1 MSFAKSYLKAG
12 FACSL
17 AIFLSLLVPIVIIAA
32 AHAQPLQEQQDS
44 AETAPLE
51 FRATVAPVPLKLQA
65 GATFQ
70 ESNLPPQNTGKGW
83 YRIPSWF
90 AGYWHR
96 DALVEKKFGYPD
108 RRQVSQRDMRRGYQ
122 VDHRG
127 DIWHPRNEPFTVRVD
142 RGDSYDLNNTIEMKP
157 LEVSANQVVLEIHAM
172 GIRVSKADGRIISN
186 IQKREVHT
194 FRPGKPG
201 RTIEAESTGM
211 GYDQQG
217 RPLLDKPFKKYYSEY
232 LKAPFKPIRNEDGRD
247 YFSDFCEY
255 LQSTN
260 QADFIPAR

>member
-1 MSFAKSYLKAG
+1 MSFTKSSLKAG

-17 AIFLSLLVPIVIIAA
+17 AIFLSLLAPFVITAA
-32 AHAQPLQEQQDS
+32 ALAQPLQEQQDS
-44 AETAPLE
+44 VDTAPVE

-96 DALVEKKFGYPD
+96 EALIEKKFGYPD

-157 LEVSANQVVLEIHAM
+157 LEVSPNQVVLEIHAM

-260 QADFIPAR
+260 QADLIPAK

>member
-1 MSFAKSYLKAG
+1 MRLSRFSLL
-12 FACSL
+12 FSL
-17 AIFLSLLVPIVIIAA
+17 ALLLAA
-32 AHAQPLQEQQDS
+32 LVSFTFVSGLQAQSSREAGANTED
-44 AETAPLE
+44 ERVE
-51 FRATVAPVPLKLQA
+51 FRAAVPPVPLRLQA

-70 ESNLPPQNTGKGW
+70 EANLPLQNTGKGW

-96 DALVEKKFGYPD
+96 EALIERKFGYPD

-122 VDHRG
+122 VDRRG

-142 RGDSYDLNNTIEMKP
+142 RGDSYDLNNTLEMKP
-157 LEVSANQVVLEIHAM
+157 LKVSDNEVVLEIHAM

-217 RPLLDKPFKKYYSEY
+217 RSLLDKPFRKFYSEF
-232 LKAPFKPIRNEDGRD
+232 LKAPFKLIRNEDGRD
-247 YFSDFCEY
+247 YYSDFCDY
-255 LQSTN
+255 LRATN
-260 QADFIPAR
+260 QDDLLPAK

>member
-1 MSFAKSYLKAG
+1 MRLSRFLLL
-12 FACSL
+12 ACL
-17 AIFLSLLVPIVIIAA
+17 APLLAVLAPIVISLESHSQNAK
-32 AHAQPLQEQQDS
+32 ES
-44 AETAPLE
+44 TGAEHVE

-70 ESNLPPQNTGKGW
+70 ETNLPPQNTGRGW

-96 DALVEKKFGYPD
+96 DALIEKKFGYPD

-122 VDHRG
+122 ADHRG

-142 RGDSYDLNNTIEMKP
+142 RGDSYDLNNTLEMKP

-186 IQKREVHT
+186 IQKRELHT
-194 FRPGKPG
+194 FRPGRAG

-217 RPLLDKPFKKYYSEY
+217 RPLLDKPFKKYYTEF
-232 LKAPFKPIRNEDGRD
+232 LKAPFKPIRSEDGRD
-247 YFSDFCEY
+247 YFSDFCDY

-260 QADFIPAR
+260 QDDLIPTK